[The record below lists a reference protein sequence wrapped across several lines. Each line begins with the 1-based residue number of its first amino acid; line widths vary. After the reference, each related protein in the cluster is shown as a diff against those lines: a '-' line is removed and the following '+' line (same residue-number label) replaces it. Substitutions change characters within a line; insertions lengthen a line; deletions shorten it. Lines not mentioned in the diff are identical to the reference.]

1 MSWFKCQLV
10 FNISFIMNS
19 EKSKENCKQPAVLQ
33 FNSKIVWMAYY
44 WKCWNYRHKTE
55 ILSDFLKKK
64 LRVETSPL
72 FNIDRAITYRWYRRC
87 ALHGTVQVFQLYKK
101 GSVTADKCEL
111 AQRLIMPKAW
121 RCYRNGMP
129 EKLVCVKTH
138 VTCI

>member
-19 EKSKENCKQPAVLQ
+19 EKSKENFKQPAVLQ
-33 FNSKIVWMAYY
+33 FNSKMFEWHNIENIGIIAI
-44 WKCWNYRHKTE
+44 K
-55 ILSDFLKKK
+55 LKFYLIFWKK

-72 FNIDRAITYRWYRRC
+72 FNIDMAITYRWYRRC

>member
-1 MSWFKCQLV
+1 MYSIFHSLWIPKKVKKIVNNQQF
-10 FNISFIMNS
+10 
-19 EKSKENCKQPAVLQ
+19 
-33 FNSKIVWMAYY
+33 FNSILRLFEWHNIENIGIIAIKLKFYLIF
-44 WKCWNYRHKTE
+44 WKKN
-55 ILSDFLKKK
+55 KKK